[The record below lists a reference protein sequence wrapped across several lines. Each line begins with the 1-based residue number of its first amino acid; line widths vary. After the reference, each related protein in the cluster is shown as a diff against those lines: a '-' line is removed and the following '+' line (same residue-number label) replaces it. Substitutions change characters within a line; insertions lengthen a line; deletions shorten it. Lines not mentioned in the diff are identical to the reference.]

1 MGVSGTGEGSGGGLN
16 AALPT
21 PCPSPQANDY
31 TVEVAQDPGL
41 EEAVDTMRLRLLR
54 QGQARERFQNYRASV
69 LCD

>member
-1 MGVSGTGEGSGGGLN
+1 MGGLG
-16 AALPT
+16 AGGIPRGARRSPPD

-54 QGQARERFQNYRASV
+54 HEQAHERFRTYRASL

>member
-1 MGVSGTGEGSGGGLN
+1 MGLGGSPGGLG

-21 PCPSPQANDY
+21 PAPSPQANDY

-54 QGQARERFQNYRASV
+54 HEQAHERFRTYRASL